1 MDNYEVNVL
10 TRKGGWKKL
19 QQEIDSPT
27 VPIDKNKDNSIVK
40 NESIDFNLNTNNEK
54 NISNNSVFHNF
65 DTINQVIGELQNL
78 ENEKDRLIEKLDVIQ
93 NSFINKKEDISSKLD
108 KVTKEYELYE
118 KAIKLIGSLKN
129 I

>member
-19 QQEIDSPT
+19 QQEMSSNDEKFPKIENETTSLNEENQNIT
-27 VPIDKNKDNSIVK
+27 QNDKEELLDN
-40 NESIDFNLNTNNEK
+40 N
-54 NISNNSVFHNF
+54 VFKNF
-65 DTINQVIGELQNL
+65 DVLNNIINDLQNL
-78 ENEKDRLIEKLDVIQ
+78 ENEKTKLVEKL
-93 NSFINKKEDISSKLD
+93 NSIEASFNNKKEHISLKLD

-118 KAIKLIGSLKN
+118 KAIKLINSLKN